1 MDPRLV
7 VVSLLLLAATPSC
20 QEPNPA
26 RTVVSLQLDWDGEQ
40 AWVYIYTTPRVRMDN
55 LTIAFGNDTLR
66 EPGVYTLQR
75 ATDAVEFSLTVEA
88 ELSGVLWG
96 FSGNIT
102 LEDQGL
108 EEPEYHALVE
118 IPVED
123 TEPREEDWGLPRSRP
138 LERLP

>member
-1 MDPRLV
+1 
-7 VVSLLLLAATPSC
+7 
-20 QEPNPA
+20 
-26 RTVVSLQLDWDGEQ
+26 
-40 AWVYIYTTPRVRMDN
+40 MDN
-55 LTIAFGNDTLR
+55 LTITFGNDTLR

-75 ATDAVEFSLTVEA
+75 ATDAVEFSLLVKA
-88 ELSGVLWG
+88 ELSGVFWG

-108 EEPEYHALVE
+108 GEPEYHALVE

-123 TEPREEDWGLPRSRP
+123 GEPDEEDWDLPRSTH